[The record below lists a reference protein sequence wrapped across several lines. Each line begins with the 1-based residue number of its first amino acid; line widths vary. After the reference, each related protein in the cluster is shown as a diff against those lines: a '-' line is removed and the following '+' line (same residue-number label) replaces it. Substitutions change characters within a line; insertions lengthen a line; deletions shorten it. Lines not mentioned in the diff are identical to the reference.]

1 MDTIVITLRLPSE
14 LVEWVDSVGKRGA
27 VVAEALESMRSPKRV
42 ALTDSNMD
50 LIRAAVRETVE
61 QLEHGP
67 VAQSAERGTHNA
79 KVAGSNPAGPTI
91 NMDALRSIC
100 AGNFP
105 LAVSVDDS
113 PEQVPCK
120 YTEYDTE
127 TGETY
132 GCRLAA
138 HSGKIKHQRGPAL

>member
-1 MDTIVITLRLPSE
+1 MHVADEPRHVSLPQ
-14 LVEWVDSVGKRGA
+14 
-27 VVAEALESMRSPKRV
+27 AEPIPASP
-42 ALTDSNMD
+42 
-50 LIRAAVRETVE
+50 
-61 QLEHGP
+61 
-67 VAQSAERGTHNA
+67 
-79 KVAGSNPAGPTI
+79 

-100 AGNFP
+100 TGHIP
-105 LAVSVDDS
+105 MAVSVDDP